1 MRSEA
6 RGVAYYSIPAPDIA
20 CFAWPCSL
28 VLGMHA
34 WLSKRRL
41 GVWTKLTK
49 QTIWEIGVVLDK
61 PVQMMWMWQRIKI
74 WIDL

>member
-6 RGVAYYSIPAPDIA
+6 RGVAYYSIPAPDI
-20 CFAWPCSL
+20 SL
-28 VLGMHA
+28 LCLALGMHA